1 MNKYYL
7 KRLLSAIFIIAVILG
22 GFFVSYDIF
31 ANIFRFYY
39 FLFYLVGCIIIIP
52 TFLRVYW
59 YIKSKR
65 ETRTPSKLAEV
76 YIDHAK
82 DLVTDKEKMLSN
94 ITSTIIELGGDII
107 EKNLDQVPRVIFYFP
122 QEHKYNFFHRTTVK
136 VLSVNEI
143 TIETMMKSDQP
154 LAFSIKRKSDKEIDK
169 INKVQLPKSSILFNF
184 HSNNPSFYA
193 SLLEKEEIHNLL
205 ISLKNQ
211 LLQFALNRKFVV
223 ARFRNLE
230 DISPYL
236 DLLAILHE
244 EIILKEF
251 DAQNV
256 EDILCYHC
264 GNVFET
270 NEEICDKCGAHR
282 PTCKVCLLDLQPS
295 EKEEIVKSPCCST
308 YFHRNHLIAWLE
320 EHTTCPFC
328 KNEAFLWLRGLK
340 QNNDKK

>member
-1 MNKYYL
+1 MNKYYQ
-7 KRLLSAIFIIAVILG
+7 KRLLSAFFIIIVLLG
-22 GFFVSYDIF
+22 GFFISYDVV
-31 ANIFRFYY
+31 ANRFRFYY
-39 FLFYLVGCIIIIP
+39 FIFYVVGCIVIIP
-52 TFLRVYW
+52 TALRIYW
-59 YIKSKR
+59 YFKTKR
-65 ETRTPSKLAEV
+65 ETRNPSKLTEI

-82 DLVTDKEKMLSN
+82 DLVTDKEKMLTNILSN
-94 ITSTIIELGGDII
+94 IRELGGEII
-107 EKNLDQVPRVIFYFP
+107 EKNYEQVPRVIFYFP
-122 QEHKYNFFHRTTVK
+122 KKHKYSFFHRTTIK

-143 TIETMMKSDQP
+143 TIDTMMKSDQP
-154 LAFSIKRKSDKEIDK
+154 LAFSIKIKSENEIDRTK
-169 INKVQLPKSSILFNF
+169 KAQFPKSSKLFSF

-205 ISLKNQ
+205 ISLKNK

-230 DISPYL
+230 NILPYL
-236 DLLAILHE
+236 ELLTIMHE

-251 DAQNV
+251 DALDV

-270 NEEICDKCGAHR
+270 NEEICDQCGAHR

-308 YFHRNHLIAWLE
+308 YFHRKHLITWLE
-320 EHTTCPFC
+320 GHTTCPFC
-328 KNEAFLWLRGLK
+328 KNEAFLWLRDLK
-340 QNNDKK
+340 QKKDRK